1 MQDFAQAARV
11 DRIAGSG
18 DPTKRGPAQRSSPD
32 TVNTAIIGAYNVDSE
47 RLLGA
52 EFLAVDAV
60 NEPLRVI
67 KILMEGL
74 ETDANGGY
82 WFVDFH
88 GLPVARAHQPY
99 GLLYLDE
106 GHRVIQALAVSPHS
120 GFEPIHGA
128 PMSALVV
135 SATALVAS
143 RTKAGDQL
151 LLSLVRRTTGRPV
164 IVTEPTAPMPG
175 QLSPRVFSI
184 GNERTVLPSG
194 TRGHGVHSG
203 PMLGPASSIA
213 APGAASTDDLGV
225 ATQERAATSLP
236 AEDVSET
243 QEIAETGE
251 LSQERPE
258 PESEEIA
265 AAESKSVGAGATA
278 ADEAAPKADLMLR
291 VEAQPES
298 TPDAVARALQRR
310 DPDAEDHPWSVRLLY
325 GLFPELHPSYRPDFV
340 APRADYWKEKD
351 KASYEPAAYVRALS
365 LLYPELKLETV
376 VREQREKR
384 RAPRIVNPGL
394 VGHYYNG
401 GAPRAHEIR
410 SLSLSGFFMKTQEK
424 WLPGTIVRV
433 TLQKPSENGDDPD
446 ISVTVSCR
454 VVNVSAEGT
463 GFEFVLPGLFE

>member
-1 MQDFAQAARV
+1 M
-11 DRIAGSG
+11 
-18 DPTKRGPAQRSSPD
+18 
-32 TVNTAIIGAYNVDSE
+32 NTAIIGAYNVDSE

-88 GLPVARAHQPY
+88 GLPVAKAHQPY

-120 GFEPIHGA
+120 GFEPIRGV

-151 LLSLVRRTTGRPV
+151 LLSLVKRTTGQPE
-164 IVTEPTAPMPG
+164 IVAEPMAPLPG
-175 QLSPRVFSI
+175 QLRPRVFSV
-184 GNERTVLPSG
+184 GSERTVLPPG
-194 TRGHGVHSG
+194 NRAHGIHSG
-203 PMLGPASSIA
+203 PMLGPTSSMV
-213 APGAASTDDLGV
+213 PPVMASTDELES
-225 ATQERAATSLP
+225 ATQERAAKVLP
-236 AEDVSET
+236 VDDVQRT
-243 QEIAETGE
+243 QEAAVTGE
-251 LSQERPE
+251 LSLPQERE
-258 PESEEIA
+258 ERDSEEIPA
-265 AAESKSVGAGATA
+265 AVDESSEGGTTA

-433 TLQKPSENGDDPD
+433 TLQRPNENGDDPD